1 MPNVTELVIAS
12 IIPPHQLSSESGSF
26 SPSSPFRSALIALR
40 DVQQSLSG
48 FPVYLFTSVPFPS
61 YSHSTTLADPAAVSN
76 TSDSTPE
83 NSPFNLF
90 ILAGWSS
97 PSAHYTSMSTPAHQA
112 PVGPLLEYL
121 EMKAMVHLGD
131 GFDWEDVQNAVGR
144 SFRQL
149 GDQIPESSSESES
162 TKVLEDS
169 DTMVVISKG
178 RPIPFKDDVDAKPR
192 WSAKGSNLDQKKE
205 TQAVN
210 ELLVEPEV
218 DLYDIAVYDEDVSG
232 KIIERD
238 EKGIVDSE
246 DVDIWIMKPLR
257 I

>member
-76 TSDSTPE
+76 TSNSTPE

-144 SFRQL
+144 SFRRQL
-149 GDQIPESSSESES
+149 GDQIPESSSEFES
-162 TKVLEDS
+162 TKALNLLEDS
-169 DTMVVISKG
+169 DTTVVISKG
-178 RPIPFKDDVDAKPR
+178 RPIPFKDDVNVKPR

-210 ELLVEPEV
+210 GLVEPEM
-218 DLYDIAVYDEDVSG
+218 DITSLCMTKTFPG
-232 KIIERD
+232 R
-238 EKGIVDSE
+238 
-246 DVDIWIMKPLR
+246 
-257 I
+257 